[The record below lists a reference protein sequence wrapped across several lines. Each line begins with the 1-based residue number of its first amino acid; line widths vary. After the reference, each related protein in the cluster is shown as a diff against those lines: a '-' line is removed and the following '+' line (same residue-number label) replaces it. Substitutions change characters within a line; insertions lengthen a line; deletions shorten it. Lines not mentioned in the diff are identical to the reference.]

1 MELEQR
7 FSAARRPDATGCAAR
22 RVCGAARVW
31 SWSRTHAR
39 VVLSGGSTRPRGAA
53 GSSGRVP
60 ARGAGHLLGRVGPAG
75 LTWAVRMQVAAEA
88 ESVEEPAPTPDHRH
102 SLGLQTHLRLL
113 VLRVLGALCPS
124 LCLFDPPFPCLL
136 RLPSNRLCSRSGS
149 LSSQGTPTGPMPEH
163 SSAAGQPAGLP
174 RFIEKVQKN
183 TTPQR
188 PASIMILEIHLT
200 KCMYESAAVAVLL
213 CARCS

>member
-136 RLPSNRLCSRSGS
+136 RLPSNRLCSVCPVLSVSYS
-149 LSSQGTPTGPMPEH
+149 LSLIPPYIG
-163 SSAAGQPAGLP
+163 SAEPIPALTHGLLT
-174 RFIEKVQKN
+174 F
-183 TTPQR
+183 
-188 PASIMILEIHLT
+188 PAFLSPL
-200 KCMYESAAVAVLL
+200 SA
-213 CARCS
+213 